1 MTPGTSPNP
10 ALQHNA
16 GNAIRPRRRGA
27 RLGWSGFVFIFITV
41 FLAIGAVNSQNN
53 LLFWVFG
60 LAVAAVIVSGIISGN
75 SLMGLR
81 HAALEVPDTPVGVTR
96 DLAHTL
102 VSRNRLLPVFALNI
116 RELDAPDAR
125 PGCALH
131 IGPRSITRT
140 TVPWTPTRRG
150 PTDFDRI
157 LVESRFPFGFIIKT
171 LEYSIPRRG
180 LATPP
185 ILELNPDLI
194 ASLGEGQTE
203 HRIKRARRNATG
215 AYFGLRPYA
224 PGDPRRLIAWRPSA
238 RRSDLL
244 VVEHAEPQGRS
255 VWIHLTLPGGGA
267 GAERGFD
274 FMAERAIALAASLAV
289 AGSRAGRPVGV
300 WASWAGVKLVP
311 ATGGPAETRVVRALA
326 MIDPAARPGPDSD
339 PPVRPGDSVLTI
351 PMAPGVALSGL
362 VGSTVLDPARPAD
375 WLAPGVVLPP
385 SLLPQEP
392 DP

>member
-1 MTPGTSPNP
+1 MTPAANAHP
-10 ALQHNA
+10 AHQAPA
-16 GNAIRPRRRGA
+16 GDAVRPRHRRA
-27 RLGWSGFVFIFITV
+27 RLGWSGFLFVFITV

-81 HAALEVPDTPVGVTR
+81 HAAHDIPDTPVGVTR

-116 RELDAPDAR
+116 RELNAPDTR

-131 IGPRSITRT
+131 VAPRSVTRAT
-140 TVPWTPTRRG
+140 IPWTPARRG
-150 PTDFDRI
+150 PTDFDRVT
-157 LVESRFPFGFIIKT
+157 VESRFPFGFIIKT
-171 LEYSIPRRG
+171 LEYSIPRRA

-185 ILELNPDLI
+185 VLELDPRLI
-194 ASLGEGQTE
+194 AALGEGQTE
-203 HRIKRARRNATG
+203 HRVKRARRNATG

-255 VWIHLTLPGGGA
+255 VWIHLTPPPPPPTSSTPA
-267 GAERGFD
+267 PFD
-274 FMAERAIALAASLAV
+274 HIAERAIALAASLAQ
-289 AGSRAGRPVGV
+289 AGSRSGRPVGV
-300 WASWAGVKLVP
+300 WAPWSGLRLSP
-311 ATGGPAETRVVRALA
+311 ATGAPAESRAVRALA
-326 MIDPAARPGPDSD
+326 MIDPSAVPGVDSE
-339 PPVRPGDSVLTI
+339 PPVRPGDSVITI
-351 PMAPGVALSGL
+351 PMAPAQTGATSDE
-362 VGSTVLDPARPAD
+362 VLDPARPED
-375 WLAPGVVLPP
+375 WLAPGAVLPP
-385 SLLPQEP
+385 SLLPPEP
-392 DP
+392 AL

>member
-150 PTDFDRI
+150 PTDFDRV

-255 VWIHLTLPGGGA
+255 VWIHITPPSG
-267 GAERGFD
+267 GFD
-274 FMAERAIALAASLAV
+274 FIAERAIALAASLTV
-289 AGSRAGRPVGV
+289 AGSRSGRPVGV
-300 WASWAGVKLVP
+300 WAPWAGVKLVP
-311 ATGGPAETRVVRALA
+311 ATGGPAETRAVRALA
-326 MIDPAARPGPDSD
+326 MIDLTAAPGPDSD
-339 PPVRPGDSVLTI
+339 PPLRPGDSVITI
-351 PMAPGVALSGL
+351 PMTTPIGL
-362 VGSTVLDPARPAD
+362 EASTVLDPACPED
-375 WLAPGVVLPP
+375 WLAPNATLPP
-385 SLLPQEP
+385 SLLPAQRGP
-392 DP
+392 R

>member
-1 MTPGTSPNP
+1 MTPAPHPNP
-10 ALQHNA
+10 AFQQAA
-16 GNAIRPRRRGA
+16 GDAIRPRRRGA
-27 RLGWSGFVFIFITV
+27 RLGWSGFVFILITV

-53 LLFWVFG
+53 LLFWIFG
-60 LAVAAVIVSGIISGN
+60 LSVAAVIVSGIISGN

-81 HAALEVPDTPVGVTR
+81 HAGHEIPDTPVGVTR
-96 DLAHTL
+96 DLMHTL
-102 VSRNRLLPVFALNI
+102 VSRNRVLPVFALNI
-116 RELDAPDAR
+116 RELDAPDTR

-131 IGPRSITRT
+131 IAPRGIARA

-150 PTDFDRI
+150 PTDFDRV

-171 LEYSIPRRG
+171 LEYSAPRRG

-185 ILELNPDLI
+185 VLELSPDLI

-255 VWIHLTLPGGGA
+255 VWIHLTPPPGA
-267 GAERGFD
+267 FD
-274 FMAERAIALAASLAV
+274 FMAERAVALAASLTV
-289 AGSRAGRPVGV
+289 AGSRSGRPVGV
-300 WASWAGVKLVP
+300 WAPWAGLKLVP
-311 ATGGPAETRVVRALA
+311 ATGGPAEARAVRALA
-326 MIDPAARPGPDSD
+326 MIDPAAEPGPDSD
-339 PPVRPGDSVLTI
+339 PPVRPGDSVITI
-351 PMAPGVALSGL
+351 PMAPMPASAGPGD
-362 VGSTVLDPARPAD
+362 STILDPARPEV
-375 WLAPGVVLPP
+375 WLAPGAILPP
-385 SLLPQEP
+385 SLLPSP
-392 DP
+392 PGPRR